1 MKKVELRSAVGGVA
15 RGRGVGQQR
24 AVDLH
29 RCAVVGWAWGKG
41 MVWGVGAGYIWGMR
55 RFLRFLGCF
64 LLVGVLGAAGFMGWL
79 VYDLPAPQEIENR
92 LATPSIRIVDRRG
105 RLLYEAGGNGR
116 QANLPL
122 DEIPDNIRWATIAT
136 EDRNYENHPGVDVMG
151 IVRAMWINFQGGEV
165 LAGGSTITQQLAR
178 TLLLDVAERQERTV
192 WRKLRESW
200 LAWRLAQ
207 VYSKDEILA
216 FYLNQIYYG
225 GHAYG
230 VEAAAQTYFGRAAT
244 DLTLA
249 QAALLVGLPQAPSYY
264 NPLLNPDE
272 AKGRQEVVLGLM
284 LKDGHIS
291 QAVHDQAVVE
301 PLPYSS
307 RPYPIEAPHF
317 VMMVQGVLDQLLTV
331 EGQYLSGGLTVRTTL
346 DLDWQRR
353 GEEILRGE
361 IEALQ
366 NPQGLGYSHQVS
378 NGALVAM
385 NPHDGD
391 VLTLIGSPD
400 YFDDEIGGAINMALA
415 PRQPG
420 STLKPMIYAAGMN
433 PERPEPYTAATMFL
447 DVETLFF
454 TQDGEPYVPVNFS
467 RTEHG
472 PMLLRQALASS
483 LNIPAVQALQAVGLD
498 EGIGL
503 MRDMGLQTFAP
514 DEELDL
520 AFALGGGEV
529 RLFDLTRVYAA
540 FANGGERITPRLILE
555 VTDSQGAVVYQAEES
570 ERTRVLDERVAWLIS
585 DVLSDNG
592 ARELSFG
599 PNSVLQIGRPA
610 AVKTGT
616 TNDLRDNWTVGYT
629 ADLVVGTWIGN
640 GDYSPMVGVTGVS
653 GAGPIWHKFVRS
665 VTEGVSEPRPF
676 VRPEGLVQE
685 EVCGLSGLLPS
696 RWCPFTRTEWFIEG
710 TVPRQFDEVYQLVEI
725 DTETGLLA
733 TEYTPFEQKEK
744 RLVLDLPASAY
755 RWAQGEGLPLLADLL
770 TRQDEFVQAVNEAEE
785 IVSPLRLVTPA
796 NQAAYRWS
804 ASVPA
809 EAQRLPLEAVS
820 DVGLRELRIVV
831 DEQVVAVLRERPYQ
845 TFWQLEIGAHVVWLE
860 GVTDAGEILTTEPI
874 FFEVR
879 PPDESEFS
887 FDE

>member
-1 MKKVELRSAVGGVA
+1 MFLVLVVVA
-15 RGRGVGQQR
+15 IGVGQQR

-41 MVWGVGAGYIWGMR
+41 MVWGMGAGYIWGMR
-55 RFLRFLGCF
+55 RFLRFLGHF
-64 LLVGVLGAAGFMGWL
+64 LLVGVLGTAGFMGWL

-92 LATPSIRIVDRRG
+92 LATPSIRIVDRQG
-105 RLLYEAGGNGR
+105 RLLYEAGGDGR
-116 QANLPL
+116 QTNLPL

-378 NGALVAM
+378 NGALVAL

-420 STLKPMIYAAGMN
+420 STLKPIDLCGGYESGSGRN
-433 PERPEPYTAATMFL
+433 RYTAATMFL

-454 TQDGEPYVPVNFS
+454 TQKGEPYVPVNFS

-472 PMLLRQALASS
+472 PDVVASG
-483 LNIPAVQALQAVGLD
+483 VG
-498 EGIGL
+498 
-503 MRDMGLQTFAP
+503 F
-514 DEELDL
+514 
-520 AFALGGGEV
+520 V
-529 RLFDLTRVYAA
+529 
-540 FANGGERITPRLILE
+540 
-555 VTDSQGAVVYQAEES
+555 AE
-570 ERTRVLDERVAWLIS
+570 
-585 DVLSDNG
+585 
-592 ARELSFG
+592 
-599 PNSVLQIGRPA
+599 
-610 AVKTGT
+610 
-616 TNDLRDNWTVGYT
+616 
-629 ADLVVGTWIGN
+629 
-640 GDYSPMVGVTGVS
+640 YSG
-653 GAGPIWHKFVRS
+653 
-665 VTEGVSEPRPF
+665 
-676 VRPEGLVQE
+676 
-685 EVCGLSGLLPS
+685 C
-696 RWCPFTRTEWFIEG
+696 
-710 TVPRQFDEVYQLVEI
+710 
-725 DTETGLLA
+725 
-733 TEYTPFEQKEK
+733 
-744 RLVLDLPASAY
+744 
-755 RWAQGEGLPLLADLL
+755 
-770 TRQDEFVQAVNEAEE
+770 
-785 IVSPLRLVTPA
+785 
-796 NQAAYRWS
+796 
-804 ASVPA
+804 ASVA
-809 EAQRLPLEAVS
+809 
-820 DVGLRELRIVV
+820 
-831 DEQVVAVLRERPYQ
+831 
-845 TFWQLEIGAHVVWLE
+845 
-860 GVTDAGEILTTEPI
+860 
-874 FFEVR
+874 
-879 PPDESEFS
+879 
-887 FDE
+887 